1 VIGNEPEHA
10 PDRAAE
16 AAGGAARSGGEQM
29 TTQYFF
35 PEDVVVTT
43 APNGTRTARLGFE
56 VAVSASSVS
65 FTTLMSVA
73 FAPSD
78 LQAVVSAYQR
88 AWLNA
93 REAHRRNE
101 REAFLSNVPGV
112 QRERESWARFLAEG
126 NERSISAWR
135 IWERGALP

>member
-1 VIGNEPEHA
+1 
-10 PDRAAE
+10 
-16 AAGGAARSGGEQM
+16 
-29 TTQYFF
+29 
-35 PEDVVVTT
+35 
-43 APNGTRTARLGFE
+43 
-56 VAVSASSVS
+56 VS

-78 LQAVVSAYQR
+78 LQAVVSAYQQ

-112 QRERESWARFLAEG
+112 QRECESWARFLAEG

-135 IWERGALP
+135 MWERGALP